1 MILSKSEIELCR
13 KAIESHHWLI
23 KKAIEQKTWRSTS
36 PAHEQLNS
44 ECMYAK
50 EAIQNN
56 MDSELAEFL
65 ITALDHHLH
74 CHLYEWRNLEPEEL
88 FKLKKDVKTLTDKLK
103 SYESYKN

>member
-1 MILSKSEIELCR
+1 MILSAPEIKLCR
-13 KAIESHHWLI
+13 KAIQSHSWLI
-23 KKAIEQKTWRSTS
+23 KKAIEKKVWRSSS
-36 PAHEQLNS
+36 PAHEQLDK

-74 CHLYEWRNLEPEEL
+74 CHLYEWRELEPEEL
-88 FKLKKDVKTLTDKLK
+88 FKLKKEVKTLTKKLK
-103 SYESYKN
+103 SHESN

>member
-23 KKAIEQKTWRSTS
+23 KKAIEQKTWRSIN
-36 PAHEQLNS
+36 PAQEQLNK

-50 EAIQNN
+50 DAIQDSI
-56 MDSELAEFL
+56 DSELAEFL
-65 ITALDHHLH
+65 FIALDHHLH
-74 CHLYEWRNLEPEEL
+74 CHMYEWRELEPEEL

-103 SYESYKN
+103 SYESN